1 VSPEN
6 ERLAQALA
14 DVATIGILQQRSAQ
28 RGTMLA
34 EHLQRALNSRVVIEQ
49 AKGVLAERNGMSI
62 EAAFDS
68 LRLYSR
74 DHNIKLTNLA
84 VAVVHQN
91 FNPAF
96 RPGRSSAT

>member
-1 VSPEN
+1 
-6 ERLAQALA
+6 
-14 DVATIGILQQRSAQ
+14 
-28 RGTMLA
+28 MLA

-49 AKGVLAERNGMSI
+49 AKGVLAERNAMSM
-62 EAAFDS
+62 EAAFEA

-91 FNPAF
+91 LNPVFRSA
-96 RPGRSSAT
+96 RPGATGR